1 MRIFNDDYFQ
11 MTSSLGSRYH
21 HTVDVILE
29 EGSSDDDDFI
39 EQEARIQAEL
49 EQQQEQP
56 EEPRRQQ
63 QDILTNGSR
72 PPFCEGQEAHKGN
85 AYGEAVDILDQALI
99 ACDQEF
105 AQHQQNELPIS
116 INQPAF
122 RPDPR

>member
-1 MRIFNDDYFQ
+1 MFQ
-11 MTSSLGSRYH
+11 MTSSLASRYH

-49 EQQQEQP
+49 LEEQQQ
-56 EEPRRQQ
+56 RGRQ
-63 QDILTNGSR
+63 DTLSNGSR
-72 PPFCEGQEAHKGN
+72 PPFCEGQEAESGN
-85 AYGEAVDILDQALI
+85 AYGEAVAILDQAAI

-105 AQHQQNELPIS
+105 ADQLQNNDLPSPVKPI
-116 INQPAF
+116 F